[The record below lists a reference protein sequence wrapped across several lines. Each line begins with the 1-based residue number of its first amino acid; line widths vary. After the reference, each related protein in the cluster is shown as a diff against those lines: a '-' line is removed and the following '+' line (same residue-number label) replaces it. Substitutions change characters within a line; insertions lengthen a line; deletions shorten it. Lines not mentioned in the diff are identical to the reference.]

1 VIGNYQLLI
10 THYQSFPMR
19 LLIQRVSKA
28 SVTVDQQ
35 TISKIGKG
43 LLILLGIGHGDGEA
57 QAAFLAEKTANLRIF
72 EDEQGKTNL
81 SVLDVKGEAI
91 VVSQFTLYADT
102 RKGRRPSFIDAALP
116 EVAAPLVDRFVELL
130 RSHGV
135 PTQTGKFGADMK
147 VEIHNDG
154 PVTIWLEK

>member
-1 VIGNYQLLI
+1 
-10 THYQSFPMR
+10 MR
-19 LLIQRVSKA
+19 LLIQRVSRA
-28 SVTVDQQ
+28 SVTVNQQ
-35 TISKIGKG
+35 TISSIGKG
-43 LLILLGIGHGDGEA
+43 LLILLGIGHGDWEEQA
-57 QAAFLAEKTANLRIF
+57 QFMAEKTANLRIF

-116 EVAAPLVDRFVELL
+116 ELAAPLVDRFVELL

-135 PTQTGKFGADMK
+135 PTQTGQFGANMQ

>member
-1 VIGNYQLLI
+1 MYR
-10 THYQSFPMR
+10 FPIPNLMR

-28 SVTVDQQ
+28 SVTVERQ
-35 TISKIGKG
+35 TISQIGKG
-43 LLILLGIGHGDGEA
+43 LLILLGIGHGDGEE
-57 QAAFLAEKTANLRIF
+57 QVQFLAEKTANLRIF

-81 SVLDVKGEAI
+81 SLLDVKGEAI

-116 EVAAPLVDRFVELL
+116 DLAEPLVNRFVEML
-130 RSHGV
+130 RSHGI
-135 PTQTGKFGADMK
+135 PTQTGKFGAHME

>member
-1 VIGNYQLLI
+1 MRALL
-10 THYQSFPMR
+10 
-19 LLIQRVSKA
+19 QRVSKA

-35 TISKIGKG
+35 TISAIGNG
-43 LLILLGIGHGDGEA
+43 LLILLGVGHGDSEE
-57 QAAFLAEKTANLRIF
+57 QAKFLAEKVANLRVF

-81 SVLDVKGEAI
+81 SILDVKGEAI

-102 RKGRRPSFIDAALP
+102 RKGRRPSFTDAALP
-116 EVAAPLVDRFVELL
+116 EMAGPLVDRFIELL
-130 RSHGV
+130 RGYGI
-135 PTQTGKFGADMK
+135 PTQTGKFGAHME

>member
-1 VIGNYQLLI
+1 
-10 THYQSFPMR
+10 MR
-19 LLIQRVSKA
+19 ILIQRVSKA
-28 SVTVDQQ
+28 SVIVEKQ
-35 TISKIGKG
+35 TISSIGKG
-43 LLILLGIGHGDGEA
+43 LLILLGIGHDDGEE
-57 QAAFLAEKTANLRIF
+57 QAAFLAEKVANLRIF

-116 EVAAPLVDRFVELL
+116 NVAELLVNRFVELL
-130 RSHGV
+130 RGHGV
-135 PTQTGKFGADMK
+135 PAQTGKFGAHME